1 MTNLDDYR
9 NRKQAARDYHPSV
22 RPIWTPA
29 DSVATAQAFNA
40 ELDHAEKVEPQHR
53 TVNLTAVSRER
64 RARVMDA
71 MGREA
76 GVGVFATDAG
86 IQHKLTVPGMRSAG
100 VYVLQVE
107 RDTGET
113 QQWRSLK
120 N

>member
-40 ELDHAEKVEPQHR
+40 ELDRAEKAEPQHR

-64 RARVMDA
+64 RARVMD
-71 MGREA
+71 
-76 GVGVFATDAG
+76 GVAVALLLALCTALGFIMFALA
-86 IQHKLTVPGMRSAG
+86 VPR
-100 VYVLQVE
+100 
-107 RDTGET
+107 
-113 QQWRSLK
+113 
-120 N
+120 